1 MKSIKPYL
9 IFALLVLLSIILLT
23 NKLIIWGIGVL
34 AAALIIL
41 GIQQLIKLN
50 VKVSL
55 SEDNIRKLDEKNNS
69 LQIEN
74 KKLIEENSFLKE
86 RHFQIAQIKSILELN
101 LFEIDTKFTRSISN
115 QEKIND
121 KNIKYF
127 GSLSISLKAKYGID
141 CKELRFKY
149 DKEHDILTVAN
160 INPKFLS
167 FGSRKL
173 EWDFFEIYEF
183 RGQNILADKQWMTS
197 EALYKYADTLKEK
210 YRVSTENSLE
220 SGPEE
225 FTWIH
230 TPIKQN
236 VESAIKV
243 LFKGLC
249 PNIEIVEEADN
260 SFIQLEKLSFDAP
273 LKKKKLEEHP
283 ERQPDKD

>member
-1 MKSIKPYL
+1 MKTIKPYL
-9 IFALLVLLSIILLT
+9 IVSILVLLAIIMIS
-23 NKLIIWGIGVL
+23 NKLIFWGIGVL

-55 SEDNIRKLDEKNNS
+55 FEDNIKNLDEKNNS
-69 LQIEN
+69 LQTQN
-74 KKLIEENSFLKE
+74 KKLIEENRFLKE
-86 RHFQIAQIKSILELN
+86 RHFQITQIKSILELN

-115 QEKIND
+115 QEKVND

-127 GSLSISLKAKYGID
+127 GGLSISLKAKYGID

-149 DKEHDILTVAN
+149 DQENNVLKVAN

-167 FGSRKL
+167 FGNRKL
-173 EWDFFEIYEF
+173 EWDFFEIYEY
-183 RGQNILADKQWMTS
+183 RGQNILADKKWMAS
-197 EALYKYADTLKEK
+197 DDLYKYADNLKEM
-210 YRVSTENSLE
+210 YRVSIENSLE

-236 VESAIKV
+236 VENVIKI
-243 LFKGLC
+243 LFSGLC
-249 PNIEIVEEADN
+249 PNIRVVEEADD
-260 SFIQLEKLSFDAP
+260 SYIQIDNLSFDA
-273 LKKKKLEEHP
+273 LTEQKKLTEHP
-283 ERQPDKD
+283 E